1 MRTRTAL
8 VALLAP
14 SAAALSVVDTHVH
27 NANLTLMGDS
37 FYTFPTSFPDLAS
50 SWFMPDF
57 AAEVADVTAAVS
69 VDRVVLMELEKV
81 NNTFDAG
88 RAEAAFY
95 QATADACRADPD
107 SCGGTQ
113 VAGFVASAPLEQDTD
128 AVRAYLAD
136 LQASF
141 PQLVGIREGLW
152 LSDASFFADA
162 GFRAGL
168 ATLAQ
173 FDLAF
178 DLLVEKEQLQDTAAL
193 AAAVPSVRMNVNH
206 LGYPNISDT
215 DPDHFASWAADVQAL
230 AEQPNVFLKL
240 SGLPQCY
247 GQPGWSADAFTPFI
261 QTVLDAFGAQRVN
274 FAGNWFVLVNDEW
287 QGDYSGMVD
296 AVLQSLS
303 DLGVSQSDLEWIF
316 AKTAEQIYGL

>member
-1 MRTRTAL
+1 MRPRTPL
-8 VALLAP
+8 VALLAH

-37 FYTFPTSFPDLAS
+37 FYTFPTSFPDLAT

-57 AAEVADVTAAVS
+57 AAEVADVTAIS

-95 QATADACRADPD
+95 QATADGCRVDPA
-107 SCGGTQ
+107 SCGGAQ

-128 AVRAYLAD
+128 SVREYLAD
-136 LQASF
+136 LRASF

-152 LSDASFFADA
+152 LSDSAFFADP

-168 ATLAQ
+168 ATLAE

-193 AAAVPSVRMNVNH
+193 AAAVPNVVMNVNH
-206 LGYPNISDT
+206 LGYPNISDP
-215 DPDHFASWAADVQAL
+215 DPDHFASWAADLQSL
-230 AEQPNVFLKL
+230 AQQPNVFLKL

-247 GQPGWSADAFTPFI
+247 GQPGWSAGAFTPYI
-261 QTVLDAFGAQRVN
+261 KTVLDAFGAQRVN
-274 FAGNWFVLVNDEW
+274 FAGNWFVLVDDEW
-287 QGDYSGMVD
+287 EGDYGGMVD
-296 AVLQSLS
+296 AALQSFS
-303 DLGVSQSDLEWIF
+303 DLSVSQTDLEWIF
-316 AKTAEQIYGL
+316 SKTAEEIYGL